1 MKILVNC
8 YACSPYRG
16 SEPGMG
22 WNFVKCLSKFHELHI
37 ITEKKYQKDLDKYFC
52 EHPDEKKYYH
62 FHFIKR
68 ERHNILRKIYPPSY
82 YWFYKKWQKKVLAFS
97 QELEKTHHFDIIHQL
112 NMIGYREPG
121 YLYKLKKPFVWGP
134 IGGFNITPWTL
145 LSSMGIYGCIFFFCR
160 NVINLYQM
168 HHSKRIRTAINN
180 SDALISATK
189 DDHDKILDIF
199 GKNSIII
206 PEVGFTSPSNNISP
220 RRRNGKLKI
229 CWSGLH
235 IPRKSLNLLLEAISL
250 CKNKENIELHII
262 GDGECNLKWKKMAN
276 KLQINNIKWYGWVN
290 RNTAMNI
297 MQESHIFTITS
308 LSDATSTVL
317 LEALSLGL
325 PIITLNHLGFANVV
339 TDKCGIKINLKSK
352 RQLIN
357 DLSKAI
363 DTIYNDEDL
372 RLDLVKGAILR
383 SKDFSWEAKAETINQ
398 IYHQISNQ

>member
-1 MKILVNC
+1 
-8 YACSPYRG
+8 
-16 SEPGMG
+16 
-22 WNFVKCLSKFHELHI
+22 
-37 ITEKKYQKDLDKYFC
+37 
-52 EHPDEKKYYH
+52 
-62 FHFIKR
+62 
-68 ERHNILRKIYPPSY
+68 
-82 YWFYKKWQKKVLAFS
+82 
-97 QELEKTHHFDIIHQL
+97 
-112 NMIGYREPG
+112 
-121 YLYKLKKPFVWGP
+121 
-134 IGGFNITPWTL
+134 
-145 LSSMGIYGCIFFFCR
+145 
-160 NVINLYQM
+160 
-168 HHSKRIRTAINN
+168 
-180 SDALISATK
+180 
-189 DDHDKILDIF
+189 
-199 GKNSIII
+199 
-206 PEVGFTSPSNNISP
+206 
-220 RRRNGKLKI
+220 
-229 CWSGLH
+229 
-235 IPRKSLNLLLEAISL
+235 
-250 CKNKENIELHII
+250 
-262 GDGECNLKWKKMAN
+262 MAN